1 MAIFEITLLFLGSI
15 IGAGFATGAE
25 IVTFFGN
32 WQIPVW
38 LTALIVGVGIF
49 FIITLE
55 IFLFYPQREQTMAK
69 PNQKTSK
76 TLHIGIIMIYLTLY
90 TAMTAGITQITN
102 HWICLISLFCSAVF
116 ALLDIQKLTRLNT
129 IIVAAIIV
137 LIISTTLPHLASF
150 IGTKAT
156 KWNHIIPTIY
166 WAILYA
172 GLNCFMFPE
181 LIIAHAKQYKRSTL
195 FFAGLITAI
204 LITFLLSMI
213 LITIK
218 TAHTENHPIPLLIAA
233 PTPVTTAIIL
243 LAILTSQY
251 TALFAIIKRA
261 QKIFPVTKNKPCVTT
276 ACICLIALIASF
288 CGFSHIIRYG
298 YPLIGAITCF
308 YLLIAFWQ
316 RSWQVSHQHRQPRI

>member
-1 MAIFEITLLFLGSI
+1 MAIFEITMLFLGSI

-38 LTALIVGVGIF
+38 LTALIVGVGFF

-76 TLHIGIIMIYLTLY
+76 TLHIGIIMIYLILY

-150 IGTKAT
+150 IGTKAI

-181 LIIAHAKQYKRSTL
+181 LIIANAKQHKRNTL
-195 FFAGLITAI
+195 FWAGLITAI
-204 LITFLLSMI
+204 LVTCLLTMI

-218 TAHTENHPIPLLIAA
+218 TTHTETNPMPLLSAV
-233 PTPVTTAIIL
+233 PTPITTVIIL

-251 TALFAIIKRA
+251 TALFTIIKRT
-261 QKIFPVTKNKPCVTT
+261 QKIFPTTKNKPLLQT
-276 ACICLIALIASF
+276 ACICLIAFIASL
-288 CGFSHIIRYG
+288 CGFTHIVQYG
-298 YPLIGAITCF
+298 YPLIGAVTCF
-308 YLLIAFWQ
+308 YLLVAFWKQ
-316 RSWQVSHQHRQPRI
+316 SWRFSHQQH